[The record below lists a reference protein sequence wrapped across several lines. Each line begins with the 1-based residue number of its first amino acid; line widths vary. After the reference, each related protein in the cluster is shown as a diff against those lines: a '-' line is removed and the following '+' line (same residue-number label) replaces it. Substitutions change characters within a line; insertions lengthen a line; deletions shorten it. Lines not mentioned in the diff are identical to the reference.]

1 MNKNKLTI
9 LLTVLLVAFTAEACK
24 DNPLDITPDGRLNLE
39 DTFSETETTL
49 SYLNTTYDH
58 IPRYGTRYFFYAML
72 AGITDNGYDAD
83 VVEGGAGVMAPSWY
97 DGGLTPTNNPIN
109 NPGWNSY
116 FYDQWWQ
123 GIRKAN
129 VFLAYIDEA
138 TLNQERESERPR
150 LKAEAKVLRAYFYL
164 ELIKE
169 YGGMPVIDE
178 QLPPDFD
185 YSTLERDSFDAVVQF
200 IVKNC
205 DEALA
210 EPALPWRI
218 TQENEAGRFTKAIAH
233 AIKSE
238 ALLYNASPL
247 WNPENDQSR
256 WEAAAAASGEAL
268 DALSANGYE
277 LYPDY
282 GEYFLRSADYS
293 GNPSDRETIFEIT
306 GPMDLIAHINQL
318 PTPGLP
324 QFKAGTTPSQ
334 ELVDAYD
341 MQSTGEPAII
351 GYEDEDHLQPIVNPS
366 SGYDPEN
373 PYEDRDPRFYATVWY
388 NGALFGDVGGM
399 SAHTLEIYDGGIE
412 EIRADDRRYTNTG
425 YYLRKFVDP
434 QVRTATGGQSTFKRF
449 RLAEI
454 YLNYAEAANEANG
467 PTGEVYDAVNTVRA
481 RVNMPGLPTGLS
493 RDEMRERIRNERR
506 VELAMEEHRFWDVR
520 RWSILDQTDKVVT
533 GMRWTQA
540 AGDSFTGERFV
551 VDRKNSWEDKYL
563 IFPIP
568 LSELSKMESFEQNPG
583 W

>member
-1 MNKNKLTI
+1 M
-9 LLTVLLVAFTAEACK
+9 VLLIVFTAVACK
-24 DNPLDITPDGRLNLE
+24 ENPLDITPDGRLSLD
-39 DTFSETETTL
+39 DTFSESETTI
-49 SYLNTTYDH
+49 SYLNTTYGY
-58 IPRYGTRYFFYAML
+58 IPRYGTNYFFNAML

-83 VVEGGAGVMAPSWY
+83 VVEGGAGVVAPSWY

-109 NPGWNSY
+109 APGWNSY
-116 FYDQWWQ
+116 FYNNWWQ

-129 VFLAYIDEA
+129 VFLANIDDA
-138 TLNQERESERPR
+138 TLSQEREAERPR

-164 ELIKE
+164 ELIKAH
-169 YGGMPVIDE
+169 GGMPVIDE

-185 YSTLERDSFDAVVQF
+185 YSTLERDSFEEVVQF
-200 IVKNC
+200 IVQNC
-205 DEALA
+205 EEAIE
-210 EPALPWRI
+210 EPSLPWRI
-218 TQENEAGRFTKAIAH
+218 TDNNEAGRFTKAIAH

-247 WNPENDQSR
+247 WNSENDPSKWQ
-256 WEAAAAASGEAL
+256 AAAEASKEAL
-268 DALSANGYE
+268 DLLTSNGYE

-282 GEYFLRSADYS
+282 EEYFLRAADYND
-293 GNPSDRETIFEIT
+293 NPSDKETIFEIT
-306 GPMDLIAHINQL
+306 GAMNQITEVNQL

-341 MQSTGEPAII
+341 MQSTGEPAIL
-351 GYEDEDHLQPIVNPS
+351 GYEDENHLQPIINPS

-399 SAHTLEIYDGGIE
+399 QSHELEIYDGGIE
-412 EIRADDRRYTNTG
+412 EIRASDRRYTNTG

-434 QVRTATGGQSTFKRF
+434 QVRTVSGGQSTFKRF

-467 PTGEVYDAVNTVRA
+467 PTGEVYDAINTVRA
-481 RVNMPGLPTGLS
+481 RVNMPALPTDLS
-493 RDEMRERIRNERR
+493 QKEMRDRIRNERR
-506 VELAMEEHRFWDVR
+506 VELAMEEHRFWDIR
-520 RWSILDQTDKVVT
+520 RWEILDQTGKLVT
-533 GMRWTQA
+533 GLRWTNN
-540 AGDSFTGERFV
+540 GDGTFSGERFI
-551 VDRKNSWEDKYL
+551 VDEKESWEDRYL

-568 LSELSKMESFEQNPG
+568 LDEISKMEDFEQNPG

>member
-1 MNKNKLTI
+1 MNKLTI

-24 DNPLDITPDGRLNLE
+24 DNPLDITPDGRLDLE

-58 IPRYGTRYFFYAML
+58 IPRYGTRYFFFAML

-256 WEAAAAASGEAL
+256 WQAAATASREAL
-268 DALSANGYE
+268 DAMNTNGYE

-282 GEYFLRSADYS
+282 GEYFIRSADYS
-293 GNPSDRETIFEIT
+293 GNPSDKETIFEIT
-306 GPMDLIAHINQL
+306 GAMDLIAHINQL

-341 MQSTGEPAII
+341 MQSTGEPAIV

-388 NGALFGDVGGM
+388 NGALFGDVGGI

-425 YYLRKFVDP
+425 YYLRKFLDP
-434 QVRTATGGQSTFKRF
+434 QVRTADGGQSTFKRF

-467 PTGEVYDAVNTVRA
+467 PTGEVYDAINTVRA
-481 RVNMPGLPTGLS
+481 RVNMPGLPTDLS
-493 RDEMRERIRNERR
+493 QDEMRERIRNERR

-533 GMRWTQA
+533 GMRWTQNA
-540 AGDSFTGERFV
+540 DDSFTGERFV